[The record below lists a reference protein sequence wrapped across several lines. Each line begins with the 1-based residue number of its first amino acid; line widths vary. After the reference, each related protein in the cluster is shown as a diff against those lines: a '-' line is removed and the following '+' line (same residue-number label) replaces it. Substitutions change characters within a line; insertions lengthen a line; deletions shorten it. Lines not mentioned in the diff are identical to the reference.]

1 MNIKKISGAFFLS
14 LLGVLLTACQTAN
27 NPSNSAAVEDQS
39 SQLVS
44 RIVFSDASDTNWQT
58 AYQTNWMDLAGIV
71 CMENQTCFTL
81 SEEDSILRS
90 MDGGKS
96 WDKLRAANMT
106 VHSDSP
112 FACADGGFCLLIESV
127 NGGNVW
133 VTHDNGTTWEKTGVS
148 PIDTPENVA
157 CPTAEGCILVSRD
170 GKIFSTQDEGITW
183 HNQLASN
190 GITYKNITCQSES
203 ICYVAGMVYAGEFGV
218 VVKTIDGG
226 QTWKEIGESPIH
238 GLRTVN
244 CPSLDDCLGV
254 GRFGMQVTQDG
265 GKTWQ
270 EIPGGENGARS
281 VDCSSP
287 QNCFIIDN
295 QGQLLH
301 WDGADLTKQTI
312 GDEFSLRGISCI
324 SNGKCFI
331 VGAFTDPNPP
341 AQNSANNLNISIG
354 LVFLAGIVSFL
365 SPCVLPVLPGY
376 VTYLAAR
383 SSGQDVKQV
392 NRSQV
397 LFHGVA
403 FVLGFSI
410 VFITLGATASAI
422 GQSLY
427 GYKEWIT
434 RIGGVL
440 IVFFGLQ
447 MSGWLQIPFLEVEI
461 RKHTEANPR
470 LGYVSSLLMGVFFS
484 AGWTPCVGPTL
495 GLVLTLAGTEASI
508 TKGVLLLALYS
519 LGLGLP
525 FLITALAMDRVGG
538 WMRRM
543 ANVTRYVTI
552 ATGILLIGVGMLL
565 VLGKLNFLGELFPGL
580 AIYI

>member
-1 MNIKKISGAFFLS
+1 MNTKKIFSASFLF
-14 LLGVLLTACQTAN
+14 LLGMILTACQMVN
-27 NPSNSAAVEDQS
+27 NPGDSIASDAPS

-44 RIVFSDASDTNWQT
+44 RIVFYNTVDANWQT
-58 AYQTNWMDLAGIV
+58 EYQTNWMDLAGIV
-71 CMENQTCFTL
+71 CMENQTCFAL
-81 SEEDSILRS
+81 SEEESILRS
-90 MDGGKS
+90 MEGSKP
-96 WDKLRAANMT
+96 WEKLQADHMV

-112 FACADGGFCLLIESV
+112 FACAEGGFCLLIESV
-127 NGGNVW
+127 HGGNVW
-133 VTHDNGTTWEKTGVS
+133 ATYDYGTRWEQVGVS
-148 PIDTPENVA
+148 PIDTPENLA
-157 CPTAEGCILVSRD
+157 CPTSESCILVGRL
-170 GKIFSTQDEGITW
+170 GNIFNTQDGGRTW
-183 HNQLASN
+183 HSQLASN
-190 GITYKNITCQSES
+190 GITYKSITCLSES
-203 ICYVAGMVYAGEFGV
+203 KCYVAGMLFAGEFGIV
-218 VVKTIDGG
+218 AKTIDGG
-226 QTWKEIGESPIH
+226 KNWNEAGTSPVH
-238 GLRTVN
+238 GLRAIS
-244 CPSLDDCLGV
+244 CPSFDACITV
-254 GRFGMQVTQDG
+254 GRFGIQATYDG

-270 EIPGGENGARS
+270 ELNGGENGARRVGCAS
-281 VDCSSP
+281 AE
-287 QNCFIIDN
+287 NCFIIDN

-301 WDGADLTKQTI
+301 WDGMNLTKQTVAE
-312 GDEFSLRGISCI
+312 EFSLRGISCAPD
-324 SNGKCFI
+324 GKCYM
-331 VGAFTDPNPP
+331 VGAFTNPNPP
-341 AQNSANNLNISIG
+341 VQNSGNNLNISIG
-354 LVFLAGIVSFL
+354 LVFLAGVISFL

-376 VTYLAAR
+376 LTYLAAR
-383 SSGQDVKQV
+383 SSGQEIKQV
-392 NRSQV
+392 SRSQV
-397 LFHGVA
+397 LFHGIA
-403 FVLGFSI
+403 FVAGFSI

-470 LGYVSSLLMGVFFS
+470 PGYVSSLLMGVFFS

-525 FLITALAMDRVGG
+525 FLITALAMDRVGH

-543 ANVTRYVTI
+543 ATVTRYVTVI
-552 ATGILLIGVGMLL
+552 TGLLLIGVGMLL
-565 VLGKLNFLGELFPGL
+565 VLGKLNFLGEFFPGL

>member
-1 MNIKKISGAFFLS
+1 MNTKRLFGVS
-14 LLGVLLTACQTAN
+14 LLLLLAWILTACQT
-27 NPSNSAAVEDQS
+27 SSDSDKSAIIDDQP

-44 RIVFSDASDTNWQT
+44 RVVFSEGVDANWQT
-58 AYQTNWMDLAGIV
+58 AYQTRWMDMAGIV
-71 CMENQTCFTL
+71 CVENQTCFAL
-81 SEEDSILRS
+81 SDEDSILRS
-90 MDGGKS
+90 VDGGKS
-96 WDKLRAANMT
+96 WDKLRAENML

-112 FACADGGFCLLIESV
+112 FACAEGGFCLFVESI

-133 VTHDNGTTWEKTGVS
+133 TTHDNGTTWEQTGSS
-148 PIDTPENVA
+148 PTDAPEHLA
-157 CPTAEGCILVSRD
+157 CPTAGSCILISRD
-170 GKIFSTQDEGITW
+170 GQIFNTRNNGKTW
-183 HNQLASN
+183 ERKLASN
-190 GITYKNITCQSES
+190 GITYKRIICLNES
-203 ICYVAGMVYAGEFGV
+203 TCYVAGMLFAGEFGV

-226 QTWKEIGESPIH
+226 ETWSQAGESPVH
-238 GLRTVN
+238 GLRSIN
-244 CPSLDDCLGV
+244 CPSLDECLSV
-254 GRFGMQVTQDG
+254 GRFGVQITQDG
-265 GKTWQ
+265 GETWR
-270 EIPGGENGARS
+270 EINGGENGARS
-281 VDCSSP
+281 VDCLSP
-287 QNCFIIDN
+287 QDCFVIDN
-295 QGQLLH
+295 QGKLLH
-301 WDGADLTKQTI
+301 WDGTSLINQTVT
-312 GDEFSLRGISCI
+312 DEFSLRGISCI
-324 SNGKCFI
+324 PDGGCYL
-331 VGAFTDPNPP
+331 VGAFNAPNLP
-341 AQNSANNLNISIG
+341 AQDSTNNLNISIG
-354 LVFLAGIVSFL
+354 LVFLAGVISFL

-376 VTYLAAR
+376 LTYLAAR
-383 SSGQDVKQV
+383 SSGQDVKKV
-392 NRSQV
+392 SRSQV
-397 LFHGVA
+397 LFHGIA
-403 FVLGFSI
+403 FVVGFSL

-470 LGYVSSLLMGVFFS
+470 LGYASSLLMGVFFS

-508 TKGVLLLALYS
+508 AKGVLLLALYS

-525 FLITALAMDRVGG
+525 FIITALAMDRVGS
-538 WMRRM
+538 WMRHM